1 MPRRFCRVCS
11 QLSQP
16 NDNGSEMNERQ
27 EGLSEFVV
35 SCSDTSELLDT
46 CKKALDQ
53 IAAAVDMSIKWARVD
68 AV

>member
-1 MPRRFCRVCS
+1 
-11 QLSQP
+11 
-16 NDNGSEMNERQ
+16 MNERQ

-46 CKKALDQ
+46 CKEALDQ